1 MLSGWMDK
9 QGKRD
14 KKHLQQAKKVFE
26 KMEHKDPV
34 VAAYEKATGKKYE
47 LTNPYDVSAF
57 KKIFL
62 LKWLQKRK
70 KQLLMLNQNRKRRR
84 ILKNKH
90 KRKLKK

>member
-1 MLSGWMDK
+1 
-9 QGKRD
+9 
-14 KKHLQQAKKVFE
+14 
-26 KMEHKDPV
+26 MEHKDPV

-57 KKIFL
+57 KKDPPSEMATEE
-62 LKWLQKRK
+62 K

-90 KRKLKK
+90 KSKLKK